1 MLLLE
6 GKVTDLSISISTYR
20 VIAIII
26 IMIIIIIIINPF
38 FFYSSISIALIS

>member
-6 GKVTDLSISISTYR
+6 GKVTDFSISISTYI

-26 IMIIIIIIINPF
+26 IKIIIINPF

>member
-6 GKVTDLSISISTYR
+6 GKATDFSISISTYT

-26 IMIIIIIIINPF
+26 KIIIINPF
-38 FFYSSISIALIS
+38 FFYSSISIVLIS

>member
-6 GKVTDLSISISTYR
+6 GKVTDFSISISTYI

-26 IMIIIIIIINPF
+26 IIKIIIIINPF
-38 FFYSSISIALIS
+38 FFYSSIAIVLIS